1 MGYDRKRFRFSTI
14 HCIRTI
20 INSMEKLKYERP
32 FIKKMVVGMLE
43 KSGASSSSQPVTHID
58 GVSVKGL
65 IAQYGSPV
73 FVMSE
78 TQIRS
83 NYQSSVQAFST
94 RYPKVQFAW
103 SYKTH
108 YNNAICRIFHQEG
121 SWAEVVSGFEY
132 LKALSNGVHGSK
144 IIFNGPDKS
153 DEDLR
158 LAVINGSMIHID
170 HLEELYVLTALC
182 KELSKKAQVAIRV
195 NMDTGVYPIWDRFG
209 FNFENGQAWAAL
221 EKINASEFLELT
233 GLHTHIGTY
242 MLSSKAYSIATNKL
256 TTLAK
261 RCKDEFGTII
271 QYIDLGGGFPSANP
285 LKGNFGVV
293 NIPSID
299 EFADAITEG
308 LLQANF
314 SRSELPLLILE
325 SGRALIDDAGFLL
338 GTVLASKKLSDGRKA
353 TIMDFGVNIM
363 FTSFWYDHKISP
375 AQEASDYQE
384 DVVLYGPLCMN
395 IDIIR
400 DYISLP
406 LLNRGDH
413 VVVHRVGAYNMT
425 QWMQFIAMRPA
436 IVLIDCNGDTH
447 IIRKK
452 EDLAYL
458 EMPDQIPSHLQSI
471 VRP

>member
-1 MGYDRKRFRFSTI
+1 
-14 HCIRTI
+14 
-20 INSMEKLKYERP
+20 MEKLKYERP

-43 KSGASSSSQPVTHID
+43 KSGTSSSSQAVTHID

-132 LKALSNGVHGSK
+132 RKALNNGVHGSK

-153 DEDLR
+153 DEDLK
-158 LAVINGSMIHID
+158 LAVVNGSMIHID
-170 HLEELYVLTALC
+170 HLEELYALTALC

-325 SGRALIDDAGFLL
+325 SGRALVDDAGFLL

-413 VVVHRVGAYNMT
+413 VIVHRVGAYNMT

>member
-1 MGYDRKRFRFSTI
+1 
-14 HCIRTI
+14 
-20 INSMEKLKYERP
+20 MEKLKYERP

-43 KSGASSSSQPVTHID
+43 KSGTSSSSQPVTHID

-65 IAQYGSPV
+65 IAQYGSPL

-132 LKALSNGVHGSK
+132 RKALNNGVHGSK

-153 DEDLR
+153 DEDLK
-158 LAVINGSMIHID
+158 LAVVNGSMIHID
-170 HLEELYVLTALC
+170 HLEELYALTALC

-242 MLSSKAYSIATNKL
+242 MLSSKAYSIATTKL

-325 SGRALIDDAGFLL
+325 SGRALVDDAGFLL

-458 EMPDQIPSHLQSI
+458 EMQDQIPSHLQSI